1 MFDFNKIK
9 NYKNDEEFNKKLKHL
24 GLHYINDFDT
34 GLTLIKYDQTKKNIY
49 DFNNDLVSFSRGLIF
64 DRKTRKVLCLP
75 PGKSLNIIPFSQMV
89 GTENWTKVDIEEFI
103 DGTMINCFCHN
114 EKWILSTRSSIG
126 ARSKW
131 FSKKTFKELFDEAK
145 GNLDLE
151 KLNSSFCYTFV
162 LRHPEN
168 RIVTN
173 YKTPNICLVQVREIK
188 EDSYEEIPLE
198 QIKVELSQ
206 KNIEIDIPKNYSI
219 NLPEEINNILK
230 DMSFQEQGLVFKKG
244 NLRSKVRNIE
254 YENAKF
260 LRGNNK
266 NLLYKYIELRQ
277 KDLLEDY
284 LKYFPEY
291 KDNFDNYRKSIEKTT
306 MKLFNIYKKSYIFK
320 TINKNNIPFEL
331 RPLCYEMHGI
341 YINSNNKWERGNVI
355 HFFNSL
361 EPARIIFVLNYQ
373 KNKEFRKKTL

>member
-49 DFNNDLVSFSRGLIF
+49 DFNNDLVRFSRGLIF

-188 EDSYEEIPLE
+188 EDSYEDIPLE
-198 QIKVELSQ
+198 QIKTELFQ

-219 NLPEEINNILK
+219 NLPEEINKILK
-230 DMSFQEQGLVFKKG
+230 DMSFQEQGLIFKKG

-291 KDNFDNYRKSIEKTT
+291 KNNFDNYRKSIETTT
-306 MKLFNIYKKSYIFK
+306 MKLFNIYKNVYIFK

-341 YINSNNKWERGNVI
+341 FINSKKSWKRENVI
-355 HFFNSL
+355 HYFNSL
-361 EPARIIFVLNYQ
+361 DPARIIFIINYQ
-373 KNKEFRKKTL
+373 KNKEFRKKTV